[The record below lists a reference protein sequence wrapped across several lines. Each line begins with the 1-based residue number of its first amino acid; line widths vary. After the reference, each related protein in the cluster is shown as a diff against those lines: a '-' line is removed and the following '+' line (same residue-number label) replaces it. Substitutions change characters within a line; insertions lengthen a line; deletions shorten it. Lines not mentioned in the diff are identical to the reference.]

1 MARQAVDNGPDS
13 YPAVFGARPTAK
25 VETAAP
31 AEEHTNTDLALPKL
45 PPPKLAVFGPPSP
58 GAPEPSSGT
67 YRLGK
72 VLGSGDLATVYE
84 AFKDGA
90 DGFRKRVAVKRI
102 HSHLAQDSKVVALL
116 GDEARLSSL
125 IQHPNVCQVLDFVDD
140 GAARGAGARR
150 FATPSM
156 DRRAHRRRVGRRPA
170 RSPRA
175 GGRNRHLAASRAPR
189 RDAAH
194 LVRAQER
201 RRKSDR
207 FRHRARAQSRAR
219 DRGRGATGPSRLQRA
234 REAAR
239 PARRP

>member
-140 GAARGAGARR
+140 GSASFIVMELLDGYTLLQALTALREA
-150 FATPSM
+150 PE
-156 DRRAHRRRVGRRPA
+156 RVA
-170 RSPRA
+170 SPRHQWIVARIVA
-175 GGRNRHLAASRAPR
+175 GLA
-189 RDAAH
+189 
-194 LVRAQER
+194 E
-201 RRKSDR
+201 
-207 FRHRARAQSRAR
+207 
-219 DRGRGATGPSRLQRA
+219 
-234 REAAR
+234 
-239 PARRP
+239 